1 MSETKKGFDLAA
13 ALAAVSK
20 SDTGEKQIVY
30 IDIDKI
36 RPDPKNFY
44 SVDVANVE
52 ELAGSIEL
60 VGLQQPILVRP
71 EDGGYTVISG
81 HRRMAAL
88 KLLIHEGKDQFAKV
102 PCIVEQPDAL
112 PEMTELKLILAN
124 ADTRRMT
131 DSELSM
137 QAERVERL
145 LYELQEKGVEFPG
158 RMRDHV
164 AEAVKVSKTKL
175 NTLKV
180 IRTKLRTDLA
190 LRWEQGQISTD
201 AAYNIARMPEVL
213 QKMVSESSSKSS
225 VNGYITSS
233 VLANAEAYLHPTIS
247 RNGCPECTNGLR
259 FAEHDIKVRNSW
271 EMCDGMTCCMG
282 CLKECSFRCPAAAEQ
297 KKKEKAE
304 QRQRKKAE
312 EEKIEA
318 DRRTRATRTR
328 AVWSRIAPG
337 AKARGLTVR
346 DVLAKTSS
354 GEPWKCSS
362 IEGILADPE
371 VKADFYLHGD
381 LVDVVEDV
389 AKVARMTGCSADY
402 ICGLTDDP
410 APAAVRPEP
419 ELGAGGWYPGS
430 TKPPVKSMLA
440 AVILPVSDDSSVR
453 RALWK
458 DGAWRFPASKL
469 TFAVT
474 PLWWIPLPQ
483 KKEASDG

>member
-13 ALAAVSK
+13 VLGSVSK

-44 SVDVANVE
+44 SVSVANVE

-71 EDGGYTVISG
+71 EDDGYTVISG

-88 KLLIHEGKDQFAKV
+88 KLLIHEGQDQFAKV

-131 DSELSM
+131 DGELSM

-180 IRTKLRTDLA
+180 IRTKLREDLK
-190 LRWEQGQISTD
+190 LRWQKGEISTD
-201 AAYNIARMPEVL
+201 GAYNLARMPEVL
-213 QKMVSESSSKSS
+213 QKMASEQKGKLAVS
-225 VNGYITSS
+225 GYVTGK
-233 VLANAEAYLHPTIS
+233 VLDHAEDYLHT
-247 RNGCPECTNGLR
+247 RVHRKGCDGCTNGMH
-259 FAEHDIKVRNSW
+259 FAEHDFHVRNAW
-271 EMCDGMTCCMG
+271 ELCCGQKCCMS
-282 CLKECSFRCPAAAEQ
+282 CYNDCSFRCPASVAQ
-297 KKKEKAE
+297 KKKEKADAKK
-304 QRQRKKAE
+304 RKAE
-312 EEKIEA
+312 EERKNKTA
-318 DRRTRATRTR
+318 GRKNGQRVR
-328 AVWSRIAPG
+328 AVWQRIMPLANAKRLTVNDI
-337 AKARGLTVR
+337 AKATELVPQWHTNAINAA
-346 DVLAKTSS
+346 LS
-354 GEPWKCSS
+354 
-362 IEGILADPE
+362 DPE
-371 VKADFYLHGD
+371 FDVGLNVFNYG
-381 LVDVVEDV
+381 VVELE
-389 AKVARMTGCSADY
+389 KVAAVAGLLECSADY
-402 ICGLTDDP
+402 LCGLTDDP
-410 APAAVRPEP
+410 TPASARPEP

-430 TKPPVKSMLA
+430 AKPPVKHMLA
-440 AVILPVSDDSSVR
+440 SVILPVSDDSRVR
-453 RALWK
+453 LALWE

-474 PLWWIPLPQ
+474 PLWWTPLPQ

>member
-44 SVDVANVE
+44 SVSVANVE

-71 EDGGYTVISG
+71 EGDGYTVISG

-180 IRTKLRTDLA
+180 IRTKLRTDLT

-225 VNGYITSS
+225 VGGYITGR
-233 VLANAEAYLHPTIS
+233 VLANAEAYLHPTVS
-247 RNGCPECTNGLR
+247 RKGCPECTNGLR
-259 FAEHDIKVRNSW
+259 FAEHDIKIRNAW
-271 EMCDGMTCCMG
+271 EMCDGATCCMS
-282 CLKECSFRCPAAAEQ
+282 CWKDCSFRCPAAVE
-297 KKKEKAE
+297 KKKQEKADAKK
-304 QRQRKKAE
+304 RKAE
-312 EEKIEA
+312 EERKNKTA
-318 DRRTRATRTR
+318 GRKNGQRVR
-328 AVWSRIAPG
+328 AVWQRIMPLANAKRLTVNDI
-337 AKARGLTVR
+337 AKATELIPQWHVNAINAA
-346 DVLAKTSS
+346 LS
-354 GEPWKCSS
+354 
-362 IEGILADPE
+362 DPE
-371 VKADFYLHGD
+371 FDAGLNVYNYG
-381 LVDVVEDV
+381 VEELETV
-389 AKVARMTGCSADY
+389 AAVAGLLDCSADY
-402 ICGLTDDP
+402 LCGITDDP
-410 APAAVRPEP
+410 TPASARPEP

-430 TKPPVKSMLA
+430 AKPPVKSMLA
-440 AVILPVSDDSSVR
+440 SVILPVSDDSRVR
-453 RALWK
+453 LALWE

-474 PLWWIPLPQ
+474 PLWWTPLPQ

>member
-13 ALAAVSK
+13 VLGSVSK

-44 SVDVANVE
+44 SVDAANVE

-71 EDGGYTVISG
+71 EADGYTVISG

-131 DSELSM
+131 DGELSM

-180 IRTKLRTDLA
+180 IRTKLRTDLT

-225 VNGYITSS
+225 VNGYITGR
-233 VLANAEAYLHPTIS
+233 VLANAEAYLHPTVS
-247 RNGCPECTNGLR
+247 RKGCPECTNGLR
-259 FAEHDIKVRNSW
+259 FAEHDIKIRKAW
-271 EMCDGMTCCMG
+271 EMCDGVTCCMS
-282 CLKECSFRCPAAAEQ
+282 CWEDCSFRCPASAEQ

-312 EEKIEA
+312 EAKNEA

-328 AVWSRIAPG
+328 AV
-337 AKARGLTVR
+337 
-346 DVLAKTSS
+346 
-354 GEPWKCSS
+354 
-362 IEGILADPE
+362 
-371 VKADFYLHGD
+371 
-381 LVDVVEDV
+381 
-389 AKVARMTGCSADY
+389 
-402 ICGLTDDP
+402 
-410 APAAVRPEP
+410 
-419 ELGAGGWYPGS
+419 
-430 TKPPVKSMLA
+430 
-440 AVILPVSDDSSVR
+440 
-453 RALWK
+453 
-458 DGAWRFPASKL
+458 
-469 TFAVT
+469 
-474 PLWWIPLPQ
+474 
-483 KKEASDG
+483 